1 MSEWVWLNRAVIIA
15 IHEVQLAEHGGGT
28 GVRDAGLLDS
38 ALGKPQ
44 QLNNY
49 GEPPPDAAALAA
61 SYGYGISR
69 NHPFIDGNKRTGYVA
84 AELFLRLNGWRLN
97 ADDASCVVTMLAVA
111 AGDITEEAF
120 AAWLRAHAVAC
131 QRRFQ
136 AFSVLALDQ

>member
-15 IHEVQLAEHGGGT
+15 IHEVLLAEHGGGT

-69 NHPFIDGNKRTGYVA
+69 NHPFIDGNKRMGYVS
-84 AELFLRLNGWRLN
+84 AELFLRLNGWRLT

-131 QRRFQ
+131 
-136 AFSVLALDQ
+136 

>member
-15 IHEVQLAEHGGGT
+15 IHELQLAEHGGGT

-69 NHPFIDGNKRTGYVA
+69 NHPFIDGNKRTGYVS
-84 AELFLRLNGWRLN
+84 AELFLRLNGWRLT

-131 QRRFQ
+131 
-136 AFSVLALDQ
+136 

>member
-1 MSEWVWLNRAVIIA
+1 MSEWVWLNRAVIVA

-38 ALGKPQ
+38 ALDKPQ

-131 QRRFQ
+131 
-136 AFSVLALDQ
+136 

>member
-120 AAWLRAHAVAC
+120 AAWLRAHVVAC
-131 QRRFQ
+131 
-136 AFSVLALDQ
+136 

>member
-131 QRRFQ
+131 
-136 AFSVLALDQ
+136 